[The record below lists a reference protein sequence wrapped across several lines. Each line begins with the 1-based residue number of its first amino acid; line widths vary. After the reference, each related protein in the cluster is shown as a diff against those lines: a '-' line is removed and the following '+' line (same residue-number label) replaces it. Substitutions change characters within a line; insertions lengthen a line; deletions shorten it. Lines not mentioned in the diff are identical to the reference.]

1 MIPRITPYRPILLR
15 HPLNNTHL
23 YILCGLPFSGKTTL
37 SKVLAREL
45 HLSRVSIDDL
55 NTERG
60 IWDDE
65 KGLSPE
71 EWTDVYNEAYRCIDA
86 LLSQGKSVVDDN
98 ANFTREQR
106 DRLRA
111 IATTY
116 YVPTTV
122 IYVTT
127 PLVEVRR
134 RWQENRQT
142 KVRGDVRD
150 ADFAQV
156 VDSFEAPT
164 NDENVLRYDGAMPVE
179 QWIHRVF

>member
-1 MIPRITPYRPILLR
+1 MAI
-15 HPLNNTHL
+15 THL
-23 YILCGLPFSGKTTL
+23 YILCGLPFAGKTTL
-37 SKVLAREL
+37 AKALVRTLN
-45 HLSRVSIDDL
+45 LSRVSIDDI
-55 NTERG
+55 NNERG

-71 EWTDVYNEAYRCIDA
+71 EWTDVYNEAYRRTDA

-106 DRLRA
+106 DHLRA
-111 IATTY
+111 IATNY
-116 YVPTTV
+116 HVPTTV

-127 PLVEVRR
+127 SLVEVRR

-150 ADFAQV
+150 EDFAQV

-164 NDENVLRYDGAMPVE
+164 NDEHVECYDGVMTVE
-179 QWIHRVF
+179 EWIKTLDEIG